1 VGGAEHTVLHLLYA
15 RFFTKALHHHG
26 MIKFDEPFKKLRH
39 QGLILGEDGEKMSK
53 SRGNVI
59 NPDGII
65 KDYGADTLRIYE
77 MFMGPFEQQKP
88 WSMKGVQG
96 VYRFLQKVWRL
107 ATEVPQTKKK
117 PERETLKIMHQTLKK
132 VTSDIEEFKFNTAV
146 SQMMI
151 FINHLQTL
159 EKLPQAAL
167 EMLLICLYPFAPHLS
182 EELWEKLK
190 KKSTL
195 LEHKW
200 PKFDARLAK
209 EDLINLPV
217 QVNGKLRATIQVPVD
232 ISQAEALQKAKED
245 AHVQKYLEGV
255 QIVKEI
261 FVPGKIINIV
271 VK

>member
-1 VGGAEHTVLHLLYA
+1 
-15 RFFTKALHHHG
+15 

-65 KDYGADTLRIYE
+65 KDFGADTLRIYE

-107 ATEVPQTKKK
+107 ATEVSKTKNK
-117 PERETLKIMHQTLKK
+117 PEKETLKFMHQTLKK

-167 EMLLICLYPFAPHLS
+167 EMLLICLHPFAPHMT
-182 EELWEKLK
+182 EELWAGLK
-190 KKSTL
+190 KNGTL
-195 LEHKW
+195 MDQKW

-209 EDLINLPV
+209 EDLLNMPV
-217 QVNGKLRATIQVPVD
+217 QINGKLRATIQVPADVNQAD
-232 ISQAEALQKAKED
+232 AISAAKEN

-255 QIVKEI
+255 QIIKEI
-261 FVPGKIINIV
+261 YVPGKIINIV